1 MLTVRRNHEKTLV
14 YQERPC
20 SVLSDRY
27 RPWSPEKRRDGYNIG
42 RYARC
47 RLRGTYVHQNG
58 ATDSAEYNGSLSRIT
73 STAAS
78 AETDHKPKL
87 KVHCLTRLEVATRC
101 VHRALILYEPRAAFY
116 THKEVKKQ
124 KINARIA
131 STVRKNFQLHFRY
144 NATVVKKSWKSGEEL
159 S

>member
-73 STAAS
+73 STVAPDGTNPQAK
-78 AETDHKPKL
+78 A
-87 KVHCLTRLEVATRC
+87 KVVTRLEVATRWKRR
-101 VHRALILYEPRAAFY
+101 VLLYEPRAAFY

-131 STVRKNFQLHFRY
+131 STVRKNFQLHFQY
-144 NATVVKKSWKSGEEL
+144 NATSIKKSWKSGEEL

>member
-20 SVLSDRY
+20 SVLSDRC

-78 AETDHKPKL
+78 AETDPKPKL
-87 KVHCLTRLEVATRC
+87 KVHCLTRLEVATRW

-116 THKEVKKQ
+116 TEKVAKMQ
-124 KINARIA
+124 KINARVA
-131 STVRKNFQLHFRY
+131 SAVRKNFQQTNKLLERWI
-144 NATVVKKSWKSGEEL
+144 KKKCK
-159 S
+159 